1 MSAPVKPYNN
11 NPRLLP
17 LPLGSANKASSEST
31 NVPAPNLP
39 NIVPKE
45 SARSHSERPQLPEP
59 TESPEA
65 QTSPPTPSNTHRP
78 MLLPETIRPKVE
90 RRLTVSPANKRTI
103 FKSPPKFESK
113 EQKISLPPS
122 SSTLLL
128 KPETLSLFDEKDMA
142 KYNQEF
148 DKFAAEL
155 EDEFVDEFPGALNFE
170 AKAAQPST
178 KGKPEST
185 RSKSTKLAT
194 SLDGLEIRAHET
206 VPNRSEFNSPEKNL
220 LDNNCLGHNCN
231 ARVMRGNYPPQPT
244 VGAGRSSPRKRAF
257 KVIRTTQTLGL
268 KTVEPRTINIKKNAP
283 HLSLTAW
290 HIAQYSTPLESGRN
304 GRRERHGRRG

>member
-65 QTSPPTPSNTHRP
+65 QTSPPKKPPPPIPRRAMVPTTPPTEPDHTSPSGSNAYPEDVGSPSSIHRP
-78 MLLPETIRPKVE
+78 MPLPETIRPKVE
-90 RRLTVSPANKRTI
+90 RRLTVSPATKRPI
-103 FKSPPKFESK
+103 LKSPPKFESK
-113 EQKISLPPS
+113 EQKISLPPF
-122 SSTLLL
+122 SSTLLV
-128 KPETLSLFDEKDMA
+128 KPETLGLFDEKDMA
-142 KYNQEF
+142 KYNQGF

-170 AKAAQPST
+170 GKAAQPST

-194 SLDGLEIRAHET
+194 SLDDLEIRAHET
-206 VPNRSEFNSPEKNL
+206 VPNRSEFNSPE
-220 LDNNCLGHNCN
+220 
-231 ARVMRGNYPPQPT
+231 
-244 VGAGRSSPRKRAF
+244 
-257 KVIRTTQTLGL
+257 
-268 KTVEPRTINIKKNAP
+268 
-283 HLSLTAW
+283 
-290 HIAQYSTPLESGRN
+290 
-304 GRRERHGRRG
+304 